1 MTTSSGS
8 SRRRLRQPCPH
19 NKSPYGTSY
28 ICIFATLLTVSIG
41 RCQET
46 DEIIDYGNHNLEWED
61 GPASWEEF
69 GHDNDP
75 SVCGLPVLTVEEWEE
90 GRYWEGNKPVLV
102 KNVTDGWAALKNW
115 RLQEMLR
122 LYPDAEATMGDCR
135 KVGESG
141 PDAAGNLLSPTTVK
155 VREQYMC
162 VCAFF

>member
-1 MTTSSGS
+1 MATSTYTRPERRVFIFSLFAATLAISVHGQD
-8 SRRRLRQPCPH
+8 SRRRRLEGRQR
-19 NKSPYGTSY
+19 G
-28 ICIFATLLTVSIG
+28 V
-41 RCQET
+41 ET
-46 DEIIDYGNHNLEWED
+46 EEIIDYGNHNLEWED

-122 LYPDAEATMGDCR
+122 LYPDAEATMGDGR

-155 VREQYMC
+155 VREQYMNM
-162 VCAFF
+162 AFF